1 MTAAHTPAPWRVTQ
15 LQHVVGLGVWSGTPG
30 GSNEYRICALGL
42 TNGASLEANACL
54 IAAAPDLLEALE
66 EIVKN
71 DPFQQSSAGIIARA
85 AIAKAV
91 TP

>member
-54 IAAAPDLLEALE
+54 IAAAPDLLEALIGVLRVADRKTDE
-66 EIVKN
+66 F
-71 DPFQQSSAGIIARA
+71 DAARA

-91 TP
+91 QS

>member
-1 MTAAHTPAPWRVTQ
+1 MTATLLYV
-15 LQHVVGLGVWSGTPG
+15 
-30 GSNEYRICALGL
+30 
-42 TNGASLEANACL
+42 L
-54 IAAAPDLLEALE
+54 IAAPDLLAALE

-91 TP
+91 SS